1 MSNKISEDLPLVLSN
16 LTADDVENYFEML
29 DSIPEDDDY
38 VFKIGNLV
46 KGMEEE
52 FGLDETGLKAVVI
65 YHLGL
70 LHGANRLSTYMLEK
84 LHGGNNVKT

>member
-1 MSNKISEDLPLVLSN
+1 MLNKISEDLPLVLSN
-16 LTADDVENYFEML
+16 LTADDVDNYFEMI

-38 VFKIGNLV
+38 VLKIGTLV

-52 FGLDETGLKAVVI
+52 FGLDVTGLKAVVI

-70 LHGANRLSTYMLEK
+70 LHGGS
-84 LHGGNNVKT
+84 NVKT

>member
-16 LTADDVENYFEML
+16 LTADDVESYFDMM
-29 DSIPEDDDY
+29 DSIPEDDAY
-38 VFKIGNLV
+38 VFKIGTLV

-70 LHGANRLSTYMLEK
+70 LHG
-84 LHGGNNVKT
+84 GNNVKT